1 MKDWVATSIVNKGL
15 PGMNKGQCGV
25 IVDPSAVE
33 VQCSYYADMTS
44 WSTGC
49 DAEFLATERLA
60 RPVGGFKCAGDAA
73 SSTSWWT

>member
-15 PGMNKGQCGV
+15 PGMNKGECGV

-49 DAEFLATERLA
+49 DAEFLATS
-60 RPVGGFKCAGDAA
+60 G
-73 SSTSWWT
+73 